1 MTGGGSAGAQL
12 RETGVALGLG
22 AVALWLAAGVIRLG
36 LFKEYTID
44 EFQYAHAAWLF
55 AQGAMPYR
63 DFFEVHHPL
72 LYQVLSLVYVFGD
85 DDPGRIGAM
94 RVFMLFVSGATLLA
108 AWRVNVG
115 DGRARALFAPIFALA
130 LLPLT
135 QRMTE
140 VRNDPLAFALFF
152 GALAVLYLERPGP
165 RARAVLAGA
174 LLGLACW
181 GSQKVFIY
189 GSVFFAALLADLLWK
204 RGRERGSL
212 LADPPRFV
220 LGAAGV
226 ALLVAVYLTL
236 TGSWAAW
243 WRWCFV
249 WAWEHEKS
257 YEAFSWYQYMQPV
270 LLSYWW
276 IFGLAAA
283 GVVATWRRLLTLGA
297 DALVHPDQILLAALL
312 SSFVSLAA
320 QQAPYPYSF
329 IPFLVLVAVFAA
341 RGVAAALRRVEALG
355 REGRLSAPFF
365 LIAGGLLLALLVV
378 RAEGHI
384 DKRLER
390 PNTYQ
395 RAVLAKIG
403 ELTGPEDAAY
413 DNSGGYVARP
423 HTHFYFYSDNVI
435 REQQSER
442 LLREVPREVER
453 GGTVLFLH
461 DLRFKY
467 LPRPLREFFARNYQ
481 RYNGDIWLW
490 GRRYEAASGAL
501 SRRFDA
507 IVPGRY
513 FVEPAGVLAGGRLT
527 IGGRELREPVFEL
540 ERGSHEIRYQG
551 APTGFWLLWLP
562 RNGERY
568 TPQPGAK
575 PVFSAFL

>member
-1 MTGGGSAGAQL
+1 MTASGSNGAAL
-12 RETGVALGLG
+12 RERWVALGLG

-36 LFKEYTID
+36 LWKEFTID

-55 AQGAMPYR
+55 AQGVLPYR

-72 LYQVLSLVYVFGD
+72 LYQLLSLVYVFGS

-94 RVFMLFVSGATLLA
+94 RVFMLFVSGATLFA
-108 AWRVNVG
+108 AWRVNTG
-115 DGRARALFAPIFALA
+115 DGRARALLAPIFVLA

-165 RARAVLAGA
+165 RVRAVLAGA

-181 GSQKVFIY
+181 GSQKVFVY
-189 GSVFFAALLADLLWK
+189 GSVFFAALLADLVWN
-204 RGRERGSL
+204 RGRGRGSL
-212 LADPPRFV
+212 LANPTRFL
-220 LGAAGV
+220 LGGAGV
-226 ALLVAVYLTL
+226 AGLVAVYLTL
-236 TGSWAAW
+236 SGSWAAW
-243 WRWCFV
+243 WQWCFA
-249 WAWEHEKS
+249 WALEHQSS

-276 IFGLAAA
+276 IFGLAGV
-283 GVVATWRRLLTLGA
+283 GVVATWRRLLALGA
-297 DALVHPDQILLAALL
+297 DALVHPDQILLASLL

-329 IPFLVLVAVFAA
+329 IPFLVLACVFAA
-341 RGVAAALRRVEALG
+341 RGVAAVLRRVEALG
-355 REGRLSAPFF
+355 GEGRLSAPFF
-365 LIAGGLLLALLVV
+365 LIAGGLLLALLLV
-378 RAEGHI
+378 RAAGHV

-390 PNTYQ
+390 TNTYQ
-395 RAVLAKIG
+395 RQVLMKIG

-413 DNSGGYVARP
+413 DNSGGYVSRP
-423 HTHFYFYSDNVI
+423 HTHFYFYTDNVI
-435 REQQSER
+435 REQESER

-453 GGTVLFLH
+453 VGTVLFLH

-467 LPRPLREFFARNYQ
+467 LPRPLRDFFARNYQ

-490 GRRYEAASGAL
+490 GRRYE
-501 SRRFDA
+501 
-507 IVPGRY
+507 
-513 FVEPAGVLAGGRLT
+513 
-527 IGGRELREPVFEL
+527 
-540 ERGSHEIRYQG
+540 G
-551 APTGFWLLWLP
+551 APASFWLLWLP

-568 TPQPGAK
+568 TPRPGAK